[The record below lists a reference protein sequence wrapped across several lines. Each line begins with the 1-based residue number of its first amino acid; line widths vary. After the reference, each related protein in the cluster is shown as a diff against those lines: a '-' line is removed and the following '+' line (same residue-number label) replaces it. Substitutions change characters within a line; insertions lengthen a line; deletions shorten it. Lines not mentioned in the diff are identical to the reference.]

1 MPAQKRTL
9 TGKAA
14 SQTTILP
21 RLDFVDLRLV
31 INVAAAKSL
40 TRGAELSALSLAAA
54 SMRVKNVEDATGTAL
69 FYRGKR
75 GISPTP
81 AGEAFLRHAQAI
93 FRQLDTMSAELR
105 QYAKGVK
112 GHVRLFANTTATTD
126 FLPKVLPAFL
136 AGHPHVNIDLREMAS
151 ADIVHALHEGS
162 ADIGIVS
169 GHVSAEGLTTFPYY
183 VDRMVLVTPQDH
195 PLAGRGSVP
204 FAEALGHD
212 FVGRNPE
219 SALHSFIADVV
230 TSYGRKLKQR
240 IQVGS
245 FEEMCR
251 LIEQGIGIGVL
262 PLSSVQRQDDGW
274 RIRVVRI
281 EDEWSVQPL
290 KICVRDLDRL
300 PDFARELIDFLV
312 ADAADGADAVDGAD
326 AAGAADGRA
335 SPDLLQPR

>member
-1 MPAQKRTL
+1 MP
-9 TGKAA
+9 G
-14 SQTTILP
+14 
-21 RLDFVDLRLV
+21 
-31 INVAAAKSL
+31 
-40 TRGAELSALSLAAA
+40 
-54 SMRVKNVEDATGTAL
+54 
-69 FYRGKR
+69 
-75 GISPTP
+75 
-81 AGEAFLRHAQAI
+81 
-93 FRQLDTMSAELR
+93 
-105 QYAKGVK
+105 
-112 GHVRLFANTTATTD
+112 
-126 FLPKVLPAFL
+126 
-136 AGHPHVNIDLREMAS
+136 
-151 ADIVHALHEGS
+151 
-162 ADIGIVS
+162 
-169 GHVSAEGLTTFPYY
+169 
-183 VDRMVLVTPQDH
+183 
-195 PLAGRGSVP
+195 AGRCS

-312 ADAADGADAVDGAD
+312 ADAADAPRD
-326 AAGAADGRA
+326 AAGAADARA